1 MKKIFT
7 ILLAVGTVGFASAQ
21 SSHNSDF
28 GRDQKGNSRDVI
40 LGQQGSSIHNGNT
53 GTYNSNSFGMKER
66 DEQIRRINREFDQK
80 IEMVKRDRHMRS
92 YEKSRQIKMLERQRN
107 DQIKDVQKRFDNKRN
122 KHDDHFDNHKW

>member
-28 GRDQKGNSRDVI
+28 GRDSKGNSRDVI
-40 LGQQGSSIHNGNT
+40 LGQQGSNVHR
-53 GTYNSNSFGMKER
+53 TYGSNSFSMKER
-66 DEQIRRINREFDQK
+66 DEQIRRITREFDQK
-80 IEMVKRDRHMRS
+80 IEMVKRDRHIRS

-107 DQIKDVQKRFDNKRN
+107 DQIKDVQKRYDNDRN
-122 KHDDHFDNHKW
+122 KHDDHFENHKW